1 MKNENLRAGRSFL
14 SLIQTLKTG
23 IVLKTGL
30 TEAGHEALSIAKEKD
45 PPQNDTSTEWT
56 MKLYEYDV

>member
-23 IVLKTGL
+23 IVLKIGL
-30 TEAGHEALSIAKEKD
+30 TEAGHEKEKD
-45 PPQNDTSTEWT
+45 PLQNDMSTEWT